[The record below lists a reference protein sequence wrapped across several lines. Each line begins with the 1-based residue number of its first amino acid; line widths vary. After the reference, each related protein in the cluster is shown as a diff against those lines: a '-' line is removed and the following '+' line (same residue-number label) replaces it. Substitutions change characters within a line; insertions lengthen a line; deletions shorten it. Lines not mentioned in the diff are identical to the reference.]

1 MTKLLFIT
9 LAVVTSLTVQA
20 QTAQDTVDIR
30 RVALAYIEAQ
40 HTPNPKLMEGAL
52 HPRLVKRSVFRSK
65 AAQKDYI
72 SEYFTEN
79 MVILAETY
87 NKKGDKFPKNPK
99 KEVKLLDISARTAS
113 VKLIAADWIDY
124 MHIVKTNGDWKII
137 NVLWQYNN
145 LSEHQ

>member
-1 MTKLLFIT
+1 MTKLLLIT
-9 LAVVTSLTVQA
+9 LAVITSLTVQA
-20 QTAQDTVDIR
+20 QTSQDTVDIR

-40 HTPNPKLMEGAL
+40 HTPNPKLMDGAL
-52 HPRLVKRSVFRSK
+52 HPRLVKRSVFRNK
-65 AAQKDYI
+65 ATQKDYI

-113 VKLIAADWIDY
+113 VKLIADEWIDY
-124 MHIVKTNGDWKII
+124 MHIVKTNGEWKII